1 MSSSKKK
8 WIVTL
13 VVAVVAAAVLIC
25 VLVDGCTRQPETFE
39 QRPTELTSTTA
50 VQTTAP
56 TSPTAP
62 TEPLPENPV
71 DFAYWQSRNSDIYAW
86 LEVPGT
92 VINYPV
98 LCASDQSD
106 AFYLDHNV
114 DRQYSAAGSIYSEKK
129 NGRAFSDRNTIL
141 YGHNQAD
148 HSMFGELYYFE
159 REDFFNEQ
167 KEFYIYLPD
176 RILTYTVFAA
186 YEYDDRHL
194 LNSFDYTDDA
204 VWAAYLENAQNPKSF
219 KVMTRDMDLKL
230 TDRIVTLSTCT
241 DFNPNARYLVQ
252 GVLTNEQPTR

>member
-1 MSSSKKK
+1 MSSPKSK
-8 WIVTL
+8 WIFTL
-13 VVAVVAAAVLIC
+13 VVAVAAAAVAIC
-25 VLVDGCTRQPETFE
+25 MLVDGCTRQPEVFE

-50 VQTTAP
+50 LTTAP
-56 TSPTAP
+56 TALT
-62 TEPLPENPV
+62 TTTPLPENPV
-71 DFAYWQSRNSDIYAW
+71 DFAYWQGRNSDIYAW

-114 DRQYSAAGSIYSEKK
+114 DRQYSAPGSIYSEKK
-129 NGRAFSDRNTIL
+129 NGRTLSDRHTVI

-159 REDFFNEQ
+159 RESFFNEH
-167 KEFYIYLPD
+167 KEFYIYTPGH
-176 RILTYTVFAA
+176 ILTYTVFAA

-194 LNSFDYTDDA
+194 LNSFDYSDDA

-219 KVMTRDMDLKL
+219 KVMTRDMDLQL

-252 GVLTNEQPTR
+252 GVLTNDQPTQ